1 MNWAKRALKPLKR
14 GRRKL
19 KRKLHTLPLWYEEPD
34 FIFIHI
40 NKTGGSSVEK
50 ALNLP
55 FEHLTAQEK
64 QAEVGTQ
71 KWQNKFTFSFVRNP
85 YDKVCSHY
93 RYRVKTNQTQLKDKP
108 LSFTDW
114 VALSYGEKDPFYY
127 DQPRMF
133 MPQTDWLCDE
143 YGQIMV
149 DAVYHFESLQHDF
162 QTIKERFGLNAD
174 LPHLKPSKPVAYQ
187 SFYDNRAKQIVEQHF
202 AADLD
207 AFGYKF

>member
-1 MNWAKRALKPLKR
+1 MNWAKRALRTLKQ

-19 KRKLHTLPLWYEEPD
+19 KRKSHTLPLWYDEPD

-40 NKTGGSSVEK
+40 NKTAGSSVEK

-64 QAEVGTQ
+64 QAEVGMQ
-71 KWQNKFTFSFVRNP
+71 KWQDKFTFSFVRNP
-85 YDKVCSHY
+85 FDKVCSHY

-108 LSFTDW
+108 LSFSDW
-114 VALSYGEKDPFYY
+114 VALSYGEKKPFYY

-143 YGQIMV
+143 QGQIMV
-149 DAVYHFESLQHDF
+149 DAVYHFESLQEDF
-162 QTIKERFGLNAD
+162 QTIKKKFGLSAD
-174 LPHLKPSKPVAYQ
+174 LPHLKPTKPVSYQ
-187 SFYDNRAKQIVEQHF
+187 TFYDNRAKQIIEQHF

-207 AFGYKF
+207 AFGYEF